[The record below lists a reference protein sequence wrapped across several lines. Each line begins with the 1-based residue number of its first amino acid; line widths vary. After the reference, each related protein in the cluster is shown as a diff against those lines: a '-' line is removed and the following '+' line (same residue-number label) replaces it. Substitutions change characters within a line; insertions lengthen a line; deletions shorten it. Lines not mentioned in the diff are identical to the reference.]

1 MDLARYAACHR
12 QWIAGQEAGLAEL
25 VAAAASAAAGRTTD
39 EELSAV
45 VERCMRGYEEY
56 ATSRRAMAR
65 EDGAPFFAPPWCT
78 AFENAVLWLGGCR
91 PSLTVR
97 LLYSLSGE
105 GLEAHIEELL
115 SGRGRGEGGVVSG
128 STGMGLLGITP
139 AQLDQINGLHHRT
152 LREEGLLT
160 DRLATLQEDIADRPL
175 LPIIRERERAAAAA
189 AAALTARHG
198 GANSNGFPGR
208 LEAGGSSG
216 GVDAEVDGAM
226 ESYRAGLAK
235 LLEEADELRL
245 STARALA
252 TQILTPRQAVEML
265 VAGKQLHLSVRDWS
279 RRQERE
285 QNARLPRASTSTSSG
300 ANP

>member
-65 EDGAPFFAPPWCT
+65 EDGAAFFAPPWCT

-105 GLEAHIEELL
+105 GMEAHIEELVGGR
-115 SGRGRGEGGVVSG
+115 GRGRGEG
-128 STGMGLLGITP
+128 TGMGLLGITP
-139 AQLDQINGLHHRT
+139 AQLDQINDLHNRT

-189 AAALTARHG
+189 AAALAARHG
-198 GANSNGFPGR
+198 GANSNGLPGR
-208 LEAGGSSG
+208 LEAGGSFG
-216 GVDAEVDGAM
+216 GVDAEVDAAM

>member
-1 MDLARYAACHR
+1 MDLARYAACDR
-12 QWIAGQEAGLAEL
+12 QWIAGQEVGLAEL

-65 EDGAPFFAPPWCT
+65 EDGAAFFAPPWCT

-97 LLYSLSGE
+97 LLYSLCGE
-105 GLEAHIEELL
+105 GLEAHIEELVG
-115 SGRGRGEGGVVSG
+115 GRGRGEG
-128 STGMGLLGITP
+128 TGMGLLGIKP
-139 AQLDQINGLHHRT
+139 AQLDQINDLHHRT

-175 LPIIRERERAAAAA
+175 LPIVRERERAAAAA
-189 AAALTARHG
+189 AAALAARHV
-198 GANSNGFPGR
+198 GANSNGLPGR
-208 LEAGGSSG
+208 LEAGGSFG
-216 GVDAEVDGAM
+216 GVDAEVDAAM

-279 RRQERE
+279 RRQQRE